1 MINYIRHDEQFHGTV
16 KLITGEE
23 ILGEVLLT
31 KDPDSNEDLLFIQHP
46 AKTKIVEMEG
56 NQPSDQKI
64 AVGFIKWVNFSD
76 EEFFVIE
83 ERSVISIAPMSK
95 DAIRMYKRWV
105 KKEILHEHEPERG
118 EVPLS
123 PNMGLI
129 AKVEDARSFLE
140 HMYKKEPKDPSNP

>member
-1 MINYIRHDEQFHGTV
+1 
-16 KLITGEE
+16 
-23 ILGEVLLT
+23 
-31 KDPDSNEDLLFIQHP
+31 
-46 AKTKIVEMEG
+46 MEG
-56 NQPSDQKI
+56 PNQSDQKI

-76 EEFFVIE
+76 EEFYVLE

-105 KKEILHEHEPERG
+105 KKEIKGITEPERG

-140 HMYKKEPKDPSNP
+140 SMYKKEPKDPSNP

>member
-31 KDPDSNEDLLFIQHP
+31 KDPESKEDLLFIQHP

-64 AVGFIKWVNFSD
+64 AGS
-76 EEFFVIE
+76 
-83 ERSVISIAPMSK
+83 
-95 DAIRMYKRWV
+95 
-105 KKEILHEHEPERG
+105 H
-118 EVPLS
+118 
-123 PNMGLI
+123 
-129 AKVEDARSFLE
+129 
-140 HMYKKEPKDPSNP
+140 